1 MTSVGQQLIITA
13 IPAIPFIVFFLL
25 VVFGRILKENAQF
38 VSVFGIVFS
47 LVFSVFALYTVA
59 STGTPIEFSVNWVD
73 LGPGGSFSFGIF
85 VDAWAAIML
94 IIVCVVSLMVQLF
107 SGGYMEGHPRFA
119 WYYAVATI
127 FSGSMLALVVSTNFI
142 QAYFFW
148 ELVGATSYLIH
159 GFYFEKNEA
168 TYAAQKAFIVNRVA
182 DAALLIGII
191 ILWRGTGTT
200 SFDGISQAAQ
210 AGFIEQNTLTVALL
224 FIFLGVTGKSAQL
237 PLHVWLKN
245 AMQGPTPLSALI
257 HAAAMILSGV
267 YLFSRTY
274 DIFVQ
279 SPTAMATA
287 AFIGGFTAFM
297 AATMAMVQKDI
308 KYIIAYSTIS
318 QLGYVTLG
326 LGVGA
331 YSAALFHIY
340 NHAFF
345 KSLLFLM
352 AGALGYAVGTYS
364 MQKMGGLRRRMPI
377 TFWSIVIAS
386 FSLAGIF
393 PFAGFWSK
401 DAIIA
406 ETLYSGNALLFFFAI
421 STVFMTAFYMFRGL
435 FLCFFG
441 EPKSEEARNARE
453 VPGIMTVPMIILAV
467 LSVSSGW
474 VGIPQGS
481 GIPVP
486 DFWDRL
492 VQPSA
497 FAENTLALE
506 PHSFGWPL
514 ALLTIALAFAGIAT
528 AYLLVVARP
537 GIARSLGRRF
547 PGAHDF
553 FLNGWYFDELY
564 DRLFVRPAFAIG
576 RFVKNFDRVVVRGG
590 SEGVGRGASGL
601 GGLLGRTQ
609 TGGVQNYVL
618 YILGG
623 VLIIGIVV
631 GAVASGAQYVAIG
644 AVILALI
651 TVGTIAV
658 GGRL

>member
-25 VVFGRILKENAQF
+25 VIFGRVLKENAQYL
-38 VSVFGIVFS
+38 SVFGIVFS
-47 LVFSVFALYTVA
+47 LVFSIFALYTVV
-59 STGTPIEFSVNWVD
+59 STGQPIEFSVNWVD
-73 LGPGGSFSFGIF
+73 LGPGGSFSFGIL
-85 VDAWAAIML
+85 VDAWAAVML

-107 SGGYMEGHPRFA
+107 SGGFMEGHPRFA

-191 ILWRGTGTT
+191 ILWRGAGTT
-200 SFDGISQAAQ
+200 SFEGIAQAAQ
-210 AGFIEQNTLTVALL
+210 VGFIDQGTLTVALL

-279 SPTAMATA
+279 SATAMAVA
-287 AFIGGFTAFM
+287 AFIGGVTAFM
-297 AATMAMVQKDI
+297 AATMALVQKDI

-352 AGALGYAVGTYS
+352 AGALGYALGTYS
-364 MQKMGGLRRRMPI
+364 MEKMGGLRRRMPV

-386 FSLAGIF
+386 LSLAGIF
-393 PFAGFWSK
+393 PLAGFWSK

-406 ETLYSGNALLFFFAI
+406 ETLAGGHYFLFALAI
-421 STVFMTAFYMFRGL
+421 STVFMTAFYMFRGV

-441 EPKSEEARNARE
+441 EPRSEEARNARE
-453 VPGIMTVPMIILAV
+453 VPGIMAVPMIILAV
-467 LSVSSGW
+467 LSVASGW
-474 VGIPQGS
+474 VGIPS
-481 GIPVP
+481 GFGLPVP
-486 DFWDRL
+486 DLWDTYIT
-492 VQPSA
+492 PST
-497 FAENTLALE
+497 FAEGVLALE
-506 PHSFGWPL
+506 PHGFSYLL
-514 ALLTIALAFAGIAT
+514 AGISVLIALAGIAT
-528 AYLLVVARP
+528 AYLLVVSRP
-537 GIARSLGRRF
+537 ELAASLGRRF
-547 PGAHDF
+547 PRAHAF
-553 FLNGWYFDELY
+553 LLNGWYFDELY

-576 RFVKNFDRVVVRGG
+576 RGVKRFDDRVIRGG
-590 SEGVGRGASGL
+590 SEGLGRAARGL
-601 GGLLGRTQ
+601 GGLIGRTQ

-618 YILGG
+618 FILGG
-623 VLIIGIVV
+623 VFLIGVVV
-631 GAVASGAQYVAIG
+631 GAFAVGAQYVALA
-644 AVILALI
+644 AVILAAI
-651 TVGTIAV
+651 TLGTFVVGA
-658 GGRL
+658 RL